1 MIERLIKQIYISDK
15 KNISSYSEEISQL
28 KKKYLSKKN
37 GLLIQYIKDDFVN
50 SFAINEQLNDLNDE
64 KNALYKAL
72 NQLHSERDLVNK
84 NKNELMAAH
93 NLQTN
98 NINLLKKRSLELK
111 GEIATV
117 KDRIKEKIE
126 LLEGM
131 MKNSHPFFKLEKLEN
146 MAVVYEANKFFR
158 QQKSFTDKINKT
170 STELSDQY
178 TEIKNIKDRL
188 DKNKEEEKAYM
199 EEFKRNQEEIEE
211 RFNNTTLSIELA
223 NQKFKKF
230 IDESGEPKGLEN
242 KIKRKEIE
250 DIEKELEI
258 QESILNQNDSNTVKK
273 LEMLEMIKYDQDM
286 VSLKGPLQE
295 FCKLSAV
302 LTFMKNIT
310 SALTMEDI
318 INHQDTLTKGLQ
330 YLDTSK
336 DNLYINKMNKSLN
349 DPHRTTASI
358 TKCVQE
364 IINDHGISIAQK
376 MKGNLVDN
384 MIDRELLSMDNSQDR
399 NTQIIDQFTEIA
411 KMQNIIAAYSDADKK
426 KRNVMEAQ
434 FKDIQLKRIEDWIWL
449 KAAKNRIAEEKI
461 NDEE

>member
-1 MIERLIKQIYISDK
+1 
-15 KNISSYSEEISQL
+15 
-28 KKKYLSKKN
+28 
-37 GLLIQYIKDDFVN
+37 
-50 SFAINEQLNDLNDE
+50 
-64 KNALYKAL
+64 
-72 NQLHSERDLVNK
+72 
-84 NKNELMAAH
+84 
-93 NLQTN
+93 
-98 NINLLKKRSLELK
+98 
-111 GEIATV
+111 
-117 KDRIKEKIE
+117 
-126 LLEGM
+126 
-131 MKNSHPFFKLEKLEN
+131 
-146 MAVVYEANKFFR
+146 
-158 QQKSFTDKINKT
+158 
-170 STELSDQY
+170 
-178 TEIKNIKDRL
+178 
-188 DKNKEEEKAYM
+188 
-199 EEFKRNQEEIEE
+199 
-211 RFNNTTLSIELA
+211 
-223 NQKFKKF
+223 
-230 IDESGEPKGLEN
+230 
-242 KIKRKEIE
+242 
-250 DIEKELEI
+250 
-258 QESILNQNDSNTVKK
+258 
-273 LEMLEMIKYDQDM
+273 MLEMIKYDQDM